1 MNLLLSIM
9 GITSL
14 LPKRSM
20 SQKDKAFCSGCFSPL
35 FNIAQYQEILT
46 ENRKK
51 NHQKAVNGASARAK
65 RLKNA

>member
-14 LPKRSM
+14 LPKRSK
-20 SQKDKAFCSGCFSPL
+20 SQKDKAFCSGCFSPS
-35 FNIAQYQEILT
+35 FNIAQYQELFSESRDKT
-46 ENRKK
+46 PPKGMK
-51 NHQKAVNGASARAK
+51 WASALAK